1 MTKIVLILSLLFAGT
16 ICATELKQSTAY
28 HRMVFMVDSSDH
40 VTGKASLTLTIT
52 SSQGGAAFGS
62 ISPTVTDR
70 GSGWYDIALTT
81 THTNTLGD
89 LCLHITGTG
98 ADPSDTRDV
107 IIAWDKATALSSTT
121 VGTVSNVS
129 DKTGYS
135 LTQTFPTNFSSLSID
150 GSGRVDLAKIAGT
163 SQTARD
169 IGANVLLSS
178 GTGTGQISLSSGA
191 VTTGTNN
198 DKSGYS
204 LSITPPTASTIASAV
219 WEDTTAGDF
228 TVALSIGKTVVNGVT
243 LGTGLTINGYTG
255 NTPQTGDAYARI
267 GAAGA
272 GLTSLGD
279 SHIAHLDADV
289 SSRMPSYTQPTGFLA
304 ATFPSGTIA
313 NTTNITAGTITT
325 ATNLTNLPSIPANWL
340 TAAGIASG
348 ALNGKGDWLLSS
360 GYTVPP
366 TVASIATGLW
376 QDLTSGSDFS
386 TPSSIGK
393 LLKDDIN
400 ATISSRGTSVLVAG
414 DIWDL
419 AISGHTTAGTTGAS
433 LNAAGSAGDPW
444 ATSLPGSYGA
454 GTAGNIVGNNLN
466 ATVGSRS
473 TYAGG
478 DTSGTTT
485 LLGRLTNTRA
495 GLLDNLDV
503 AISSRMGTFTLPTNF
518 SSLAITVGGAV
529 TFGNT
534 TIGTVTTLTNLPS
547 IPANWLTATGIASS
561 ALNGKGDWLTTAGY
575 TAPPSAANIATAI
588 WQDATST
595 SDFTIGSS
603 IGKLLVDDINA
614 TISSRST
621 YSGGDTSG
629 TITLLSRLTSGR
641 ASGLDNLDAAISS
654 RMATFTLPTNFSSL
668 AITAGGLVDIN
679 GKTGFS
685 LISAYDPAKVDPWG
699 VTLPSSYTGQKAGAL
714 LWKIGN
720 KP

>member
-1 MTKIVLILSLLFAGT
+1 MTKLILILSLLFAGT
-16 ICATELKQSTAY
+16 LCATELKQSTAY
-28 HRMVFMVDSSDH
+28 HRMVFMVDSTDH

-121 VGTVSNVS
+121 VGTVTTVTNAVTAGTVS
-129 DKTGYS
+129 DKTGYA
-135 LTQTFPTNFSSLSID
+135 LTSAYDP
-150 GSGRVDLAKIAGT
+150 AKTASQAGDVMKISAGT
-163 SQTARD
+163 
-169 IGANVLLSS
+169 GAN
-178 GTGTGQISLSSGA
+178 QISLSSGT
-191 VTTGTNN
+191 VTVGTNN
-198 DKSGYS
+198 DKTGYS
-204 LSITPPTASTIASAV
+204 LSVTPPTSATIASAV
-219 WEDTTAGDF
+219 WQDTTAGDF
-228 TVALSIGKTVVNGVT
+228 TTALSIGKSVLNGVT

-272 GLTSLGD
+272 GLTALGD
-279 SHIAHLDADV
+279 AHIAHLDADV
-289 SSRMPSYTQPTGFLA
+289 SSRMASYTQPTGFLG

-325 ATNLTNLPSIPANWL
+325 ATNLTNLPAITANWL
-340 TAAGIASG
+340 TATGIAAG
-348 ALNGKGDWLLSS
+348 ALNGKGDWN
-360 GYTVPP
+360 TTTPP
-366 TVASIATGLW
+366 TAAAIATATW
-376 QDLTSGSDFS
+376 QDLTSGSDFGTS
-386 TPSSIGK
+386 ASIGK
-393 LLKDDIN
+393 LLKDDVDAAISSRSTYGGGDTSGTTTLLSRLTSTRAGLLDN
-400 ATISSRGTSVLVAG
+400 LDATVSSRGTSTLTAANV
-414 DIWDL
+414 WDL
-419 AISGHTTAGTTGAS
+419 SLTGHTTSGTAGAA

-444 ATSLPGSYGA
+444 ATALPGSYGA

-466 ATVGSRS
+466 ATVSSRS
-473 TYAGG
+473 TYAGA

-485 LLGRLTNTRA
+485 LLSRITSGRAT
-495 GLLDNLDV
+495 LLDNLD
-503 AISSRMGTFTLPTNF
+503 A
-518 SSLAITVGGAV
+518 AV
-529 TFGNT
+529 
-534 TIGTVTTLTNLPS
+534 
-547 IPANWLTATGIASS
+547 
-561 ALNGKGDWLTTAGY
+561 
-575 TAPPSAANIATAI
+575 
-588 WQDATST
+588 
-595 SDFTIGSS
+595 
-603 IGKLLVDDINA
+603 
-614 TISSRST
+614 SSRST
-621 YSGGDTSG
+621 YSGADTSG
-629 TITLLSRLTSGR
+629 TTTLLSRLTSGR

-654 RMATFTLPTNFSSL
+654 RMATFTLPTNFSSM